1 MNNVLNFVNTYFWK
15 FVSSLILYNIY
26 MYIIYVYT
34 QYILYNIRVY
44 THIYVYN
51 IFNVLDSTS

>member
-15 FVSSLILYNIY
+15 FVSSLILYNTY